1 MMNRE
6 HLVGVAASAGAGARF
21 RRLGAT
27 DLGTVEALGPAALAL
42 VLVASFVV
50 VLDFSIVNVGL
61 PSIESE
67 LGFSPTAL
75 QWVVTAYSITF
86 GGLLILGG
94 GAADRFGRRR
104 MFVAG
109 LFVFTVASLAGGLA
123 RDPDLLIASRAVQG
137 IGAAMVA
144 PAALALITTGF
155 GEGAARNRALGLYGA
170 TASVGFVAGLLLGG
184 LLVQL
189 FSWRAVF
196 FVNVPVGLVAGVLS
210 RRVLPRSGA
219 GTAVGPL
226 DVGGGLLI
234 TASVASLVYAIS
246 EGPVTGVGSP
256 GVIAALMLAI
266 ATLAGFVEVERR
278 HPHPLVRLGI
288 LKPRTLRSANSI
300 TLLLGIWNGG
310 EMIVMTLYF
319 QDVLHYSPALTGLAI
334 APQGLVGLL
343 AGLCGARLAARL
355 GIRRLLMLTT
365 TMATLGFLILSR
377 LTTTG
382 DYPVVLLAVALI
394 GFGTAGTMFAST
406 VGASTGVID
415 TEQGRA
421 GGLVNTSRQVG
432 AAIGAAVLLAVAEG
446 GRKVS
451 GVTTS
456 ISGDRHAML
465 AAALVALTAAF
476 VAWRGIEAPHRG
488 RKVLDPCAGA
498 VQRETRLEL
507 AASGLEG

>member
-1 MMNRE
+1 VNELR
-6 HLVGVAASAGAGARF
+6 A

-27 DLGTVEALGPAALAL
+27 DLGTDGALGPAALAL

-61 PSIESE
+61 PSIQSE
-67 LGFSPTAL
+67 LGVSPSAL

-104 MFVAG
+104 MFVVG
-109 LFVFTVASLAGGLA
+109 LLVFTVASLAGGLA
-123 RDPDLLIASRAVQG
+123 RDPDLLVASRAVQG
-137 IGAAMVA
+137 VGAAMVA
-144 PAALALITTGF
+144 PAALALITAGF
-155 GEGAARNRALGLYGA
+155 REGAARNRALGLYGA
-170 TASVGFVAGLLLGG
+170 TASVGFVAGLVLGG

-196 FVNVPVGLVAGVLS
+196 FVNVPVGLVAVVLS
-210 RRVLPRSGA
+210 GRVLPRSDA
-219 GTAVGPL
+219 GTAAGPL

-246 EGPVTGVGSP
+246 EAPVAGVGSP
-256 GVIAALMLAI
+256 RVIGAVMLAA
-266 ATLAGFVEVERR
+266 ATLAGFVAVERR
-278 HPHPLVRLGI
+278 HPHPLLRFGI
-288 LKPRTLRSANSI
+288 LRSGTLRSANSI
-300 TLLLGIWNGG
+300 TLLLGVWNGG

-319 QDVLHYSPALTGLAI
+319 QDALHHSPAITGLAM

-355 GIRRLLMLTT
+355 GLRRLLMLTT

-377 LTTTG
+377 LSTTG
-382 DYPVVLLAVALI
+382 DYPVVLLAIALI
-394 GFGTAGTMFAST
+394 GFGTAGSMFAST
-406 VGASTGVID
+406 VGASAGVAR
-415 TEQGRA
+415 TEQGLA
-421 GGLVNTSRQVG
+421 GGLVTTSRQIG
-432 AAIGAAVLLAVAEG
+432 AAIGAAALLAVAEG
-446 GRKVS
+446 GQRMS
-451 GVTTS
+451 GVSPS

-465 AAALVALTAAF
+465 AAALAALTAAV
-476 VAWRGIEAPHRG
+476 VAWRGIAAPRRG
-488 RKVLDPCAGA
+488 RTVLDPCAGA
-498 VQRETRLEL
+498 VERETRLEL